1 MPQSKLVF
9 FCLASAFCVASVFC
23 VCFFLASHPL
33 VAKFLGVRGYFF
45 SLGILK
51 FRHCERSEAIS
62 RNSRILVIAREQS
75 DRSNLVQGLIMRLL
89 RLFQSLAM
97 TAILEFPSAEIL
109 GSSPRMTQGLG
120 ILEFFFSSLPSR

>member
-9 FCLASAFCVASVFC
+9 FASHPLFALHPCFAFA
-23 VCFFLASHPL
+23 FFASHPL

-62 RNSRILVIAREQS
+62 RNSRILVIAR
-75 DRSNLVQGLIMRLL
+75 L
-89 RLFQSLAM
+89 
-97 TAILEFPSAEIL
+97 
-109 GSSPRMTQGLG
+109 
-120 ILEFFFSSLPSR
+120 

>member
-9 FCLASAFCVASVFC
+9 FAWHPLFALHPCFAFAFFCFASAGYLASAFSWCY
-23 VCFFLASHPL
+23 FFAAHPL
-33 VAKFLGVRGYFF
+33 VATHPLAAKFLGVRGYFF

-75 DRSNLVQGLIMRLL
+75 DRSNLVQGLINN
-89 RLFQSLAM
+89 
-97 TAILEFPSAEIL
+97 T
-109 GSSPRMTQGLG
+109 
-120 ILEFFFSSLPSR
+120 